1 MTFSSLLLLPCVC
14 FCLAFQIGPITGSP
28 ELFPTANVAQ
38 QQLEQKETP
47 WRDNSV
53 SVLNFD
59 KCEENR
65 QTARQF
71 KDWLKANPPPPEG
84 QQDTRWPPLVE
95 QPASTLDDSAL
106 VDVVVGPQFRFA
118 WVLLLDDPSS
128 AFWMQYTM
136 ATLVTIQSIW
146 ATNTKAEVQ
155 RATFGVCLLCGLAC
169 RSTKRRYCCWCC
181 FCRRCCCCAD

>member
-1 MTFSSLLLLPCVC
+1 MLC
-14 FCLAFQIGPITGSP
+14 FQIGPITGSP

-59 KCEENR
+59 RCEENR
-65 QTARQF
+65 QMSRLFQ
-71 KDWLKANPPPPEG
+71 DWLHANPPPPEG
-84 QQDTRWPPLVE
+84 QLDMRWPPLAE
-95 QPASTLDDSAL
+95 PIASTVGQES
-106 VDVVVGPQFRFA
+106 VDAIAQFRFA

-136 ATLVTIQSIW
+136 ATLVTIRSIW
-146 ATNTKAEVQ
+146 ATNTKAEVVCG
-155 RATFGVCLLCGLAC
+155 FFIVYEVGVLDDN
-169 RSTKRRYCCWCC
+169 RSWLG
-181 FCRRCCCCAD
+181 